1 MDAFTYKLKTP
12 MITGGRSHIP
22 LADTELMSVGINYY
36 AVGRKNKIHAHFGE
50 DHTFVVLDGQAT
62 FYNKEHQP
70 NVLNKG
76 EAIMLPVGCLYS
88 FENSGDKPLALLRVS
103 ALKGKP
109 EFTRVD
115 AEGNKRTEVENNYIT
130 VDGEPVPGQFWE
142 MK

>member
-1 MDAFTYKLKTP
+1 MDAFTYQLKTP
-12 MITGGRSHIP
+12 KITGGRSHIP

-36 AVGRKNKIHAHFGE
+36 SVGRKNKLHAHFGE

-70 NVLNKG
+70 SVLNKG
-76 EAIMLPVGCLYS
+76 EAIMLPIGCLYY
-88 FENSGDKPLALLRVS
+88 FENSGDVPLALLRVS

>member
-1 MDAFTYKLKTP
+1 MEAFTYKLKTP

-36 AVGRKNKIHAHFGE
+36 SVGRKNKLHAISVR
-50 DHTFVVLDGQAT
+50 TIPLSCWTARRRST
-62 FYNKEHQP
+62 IKNISRS
-70 NVLNKG
+70 VLNKG
-76 EAIMLPVGCLYS
+76 EAIMLPIGTFFY

-115 AEGNKRTEVENNYIT
+115 AEGNKRTAVEDKYIT
-130 VDGEPVPGQFWE
+130 VDGEPIPGQFWQ
-142 MK
+142 MT

>member
-36 AVGRKNKIHAHFGE
+36 AVGRKNKLHAHFGE
-50 DHTFVVLDGQAT
+50 DHTFVVMDGQAT
-62 FYNKEHQP
+62 FYNKENQP
-70 NVLNKG
+70 KVLNKG
-76 EAIMLPVGCLYS
+76 EAIMLPIGTLYS

-115 AEGNKRTEVENNYIT
+115 AEGNKRTAVEDKYIT
-130 VDGEPVPGQFWE
+130 VDGEAIPGQFWE
-142 MK
+142 LT